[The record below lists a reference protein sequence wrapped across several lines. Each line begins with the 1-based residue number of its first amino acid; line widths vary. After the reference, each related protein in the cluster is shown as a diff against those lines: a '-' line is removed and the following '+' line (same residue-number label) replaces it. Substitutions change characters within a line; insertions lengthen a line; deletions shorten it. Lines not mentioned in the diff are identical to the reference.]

1 MERCSDENNSFG
13 TISGGTY
20 SAVVES
26 THFSLLQNVSLFKG
40 FKIAQTVI
48 LTSSTLRKTHDNSR
62 GALTTSLYVALNCVL
77 SYGLFMAIRIIHTLS
92 LYTDSMTIHTQIAFI
107 HANYNYIGLFYISLL
122 PTLSSMLNP
131 IIYFAKKDDLRSW
144 IRERYKS
151 LAKIIEKWRRR
162 R

>member
-1 MERCSDENNSFG
+1 METCSDENNSFG

-20 SAVVES
+20 SAVVET
-26 THFSLLQNVSLFKG
+26 THFSLLQNVSLLKRPS
-40 FKIAQTVI
+40 QVTT
-48 LTSSTLRKTHDNSR
+48 LTSITLRKTHDNSR